1 MATVVYGLISFK
13 SIVFFPKIQ
22 SKKYLGLVSWLHIH
36 FIYRISFAILFFQ
49 YIRKILNSANE
60 TFHTPNPRIHASLSL
75 AEIIQSRLTTD
86 DTLPDNKMG
95 ACNCLK
101 LVCAVCVVK
110 ITGPAL

>member
-1 MATVVYGLISFK
+1 MKAVEQATYLGYFPISF
-13 SIVFFPKIQ
+13 IEFLLHHILL
-22 SKKYLGLVSWLHIH
+22 YHIH
-36 FIYRISFAILFFQ
+36 
-49 YIRKILNSANE
+49 IRKILNSANE
-60 TFHTPNPRIHASLSL
+60 TFHTPNPRIHASLSLSL